1 MAGVEADKKRR
12 GKRELWSGI
21 SNWICTWISYT
32 ISERIFFTFYKLFPV
47 PFGIIFSISIPILEC
62 LLSTPLECLLILT
75 PADLLDS
82 QSQSIPSGRERER
95 HPLCFIHF
103 HTHPAFLLS
112 FARRQPL
119 VIYGCARRGCL
130 CSRRS
135 IECSSSFLSSSL
147 FSHRCQAGRQCK
159 CLTDILA
166 RCLRLECR
174 VPYAIC
180 HMPSALCLVPRVYL
194 GDRPDRLVRSFLG
207 LCA

>member
-1 MAGVEADKKRR
+1 MFIDIDTCWSSWLAIAVDS
-12 GKRELWSGI
+12 KREG
-21 SNWICTWISYT
+21 
-32 ISERIFFTFYKLFPV
+32 
-47 PFGIIFSISIPILEC
+47 
-62 LLSTPLECLLILT
+62 
-75 PADLLDS
+75 
-82 QSQSIPSGRERER
+82 EREA
-95 HPLCFIHF
+95 PPVLYPFLSLSLC

-130 CSRRS
+130 CSPRS

-147 FSHRCQAGRQCK
+147 ISHRCQAGRQCK

-180 HMPSALCLVPRVYL
+180 HMPSALCQGSTWATDPTDWLDLFWVYAHNSHEAKTNKF
-194 GDRPDRLVRSFLG
+194 VFFFFFLSVIE
-207 LCA
+207 A